1 MSEKNKIQIL
11 DFLGSNSNN
20 FNFNSLNKIILF
32 NIGSF
37 IVYFNLKN
45 LTKTFIEFP
54 QSEIALLKFIDES
67 QHYMISIDKN
77 SSPLL
82 ILWEIP
88 SFRTVFNI
96 NIKTRPN
103 FKIKKIYFEKIKND
117 KYLILITS
125 IDLNI
130 FYEFNI
136 SGNNFNIEYLA
147 NISND
152 NNNNAFNIIGFKT
165 FFNSNDL
172 CLLLNN
178 SLQFYSILN
187 KKCNLNHNVNFPFKL
202 IKNSLRISKIVN
214 LIAFLSEQGS
224 ILIFDQNGN
233 NKPSLNPFNNEYFTT
248 CEFSGDSIIVGTN
261 NGKIYCYGIYEY
273 KLKFYIDNNILFDFK
288 FKYLLNNSDFINKN
302 HNENFP
308 GIERIFIDESV
319 DTILIKT
326 NQNSFL
332 LSSISNIIKETRIQF
347 NFISNGNLINYFNF
361 SHFKK
366 IKEIEFPEQ
375 FGTFYDNEIYTCS
388 NDSMI
393 IKYTLDINNNKI
405 NNEFFEI
412 NNNNNNNNNNFYIS
426 TIKFHPFFKNKLF
439 AGDNKGFLYLFDV
452 NTKTFQYKKYIMNYE
467 ISYLNF
473 NVNGELICISFE
485 TGLNLLCN
493 LTKNCEVLLKLN
505 DHFLTSSEIAIHK
518 NNNQILG
525 FSYFF
530 NKSETIDDI
539 ILYLK
544 NQTQIEISKIFIENE
559 DFNKEIISTLKIMSN
574 IIDIVVHTSENYSIC
589 LTENKC
595 IVINQL
601 NNGEV
606 TGIIDLNKRIKNC
619 YNFSLD
625 FSGLYLA
632 LICDINNN
640 NINFDDDEI
649 NNKNTLIIFEI
660 GTGNICNLIT
670 NCFSISKVKFDHFGK
685 NLFIGSNKGDFSVWK
700 IPENIEFAIQNVNN
714 EIKINK
720 NFWEFYEIKYAENNF
735 NDDIYKNNNNNNIN
749 IENQSKKDL
758 NEMIYLGKN
767 GEILKDQTIQADKF
781 NEYFNLKNNNENF
794 YKNNINF
801 NENLVLNENNF
812 NNKEEDVKN
821 VHVNENE
828 GDINNIPNTDNNN
841 NNNFSNSDSDNN
853 NNNNDN
859 SNKNNNNNKVENVF
873 DNNLQNSYQ
882 QFMKNKNYKN
892 PDPEL
897 KKEFM
902 VKNKII
908 TDNKSSSNISKN
920 SNKNSSRH
928 SNKNKPPILSKTH
941 FKEDDNNFYQ
951 SNNNNKNVIKNN
963 INNNKNNINFKSN
976 LDPSLF
982 PPFNNNNN
990 INNLNNNQN
999 KLNYISI
1006 NNNNNNI
1013 QNLSY
1018 NQQNNTRIKNIAN
1031 AINEMLIPESKE
1043 PESIDKMNS
1052 EIESMNNQEINYIS
1066 KDKDENDI
1074 YFINNKRK
1082 NKNEENKK
1090 FPEPNDID
1098 IDFSMS
1104 ENNNNNNKKYPEPED
1119 IDDVLSLNN
1128 ENKNVISTSNYNN
1141 NIENEIIYSN
1151 SSNNNNIKF
1160 TNTNNNVN
1168 DNKNVTDEIDYFND
1182 NIRDFEKRNNFK

>member
-1 MSEKNKIQIL
+1 MSDKNKIQIL

-45 LTKTFIEFP
+45 QTKTFIEFP
-54 QSEIALLKFIDES
+54 QNEIALLKFIDES
-67 QHYMISIDKN
+67 QHFMISIDKN

-88 SFRTVFNI
+88 SFRTVFSI

-103 FKIKKIYFEKIKND
+103 FKIKKIFFEKIKND
-117 KYLILITS
+117 KFLILITS

-147 NISND
+147 NISN
-152 NNNNAFNIIGFKT
+152 NNNNNDFNIIGFKT

-172 CLLLNN
+172 CLLLKN

-233 NKPSLNPFNNEYFTT
+233 NKPSLNPFNNEFFTT

-308 GIERIFIDESV
+308 QIERIFIDESL

-347 NFISNGNLINYFNF
+347 NFVSNGNLINYFNF

-412 NNNNNNNNNNFYIS
+412 NNNNNNNFYIS

-619 YNFSLD
+619 YNFTLD

-632 LICDINNN
+632 LICDVNNN
-640 NINFDDDEI
+640 NNNFDDDEI
-649 NNKNTLIIFEI
+649 NNKNTLIIFEL

-735 NDDIYKNNNNNNIN
+735 NDDIYKNNDNNNIN

-758 NEMIYLGKN
+758 NENVYLGKN

-781 NEYFNLKNNNENF
+781 NDYFNLKNNNNEF
-794 YKNNINF
+794 FNINF
-801 NENLVLNENNF
+801 NENPVVLNENNF
-812 NNKEEDVKN
+812 NKEDNK

-841 NNNFSNSDSDNN
+841 NNFSDSDNN
-853 NNNNDN
+853 INNNNDN
-859 SNKNNNNNKVENVF
+859 KINNNKVENVF
-873 DNNLQNSYQ
+873 DNNLQNSYK

-897 KKEFM
+897 KKDFM

-908 TDNKSSSNISKN
+908 TDNNNNKIIHKSSSNFSKN

-941 FKEDDNNFYQ
+941 FKEDDNNFHP
-951 SNNNNKNVIKNN
+951 NNNNNNNIKNN
-963 INNNKNNINFKSN
+963 INNNNNNINFKNN
-976 LDPSLF
+976 LDPNLF
-982 PPFNNNNN
+982 PPFNNTNNNNNNNFNN
-990 INNLNNNQN
+990 INNENNQN
-999 KLNYISI
+999 KLNYISL

-1018 NQQNNTRIKNIAN
+1018 KQQNDTRKKNITN
-1031 AINEMLIPESKE
+1031 AINEMLIPERKE
-1043 PESIDKMNS
+1043 SESIDKINS
-1052 EIESMNNQEINYIS
+1052 EIINNQEINYVS
-1066 KDKDENDI
+1066 KDKDENDV
-1074 YFINNKRK
+1074 YYINNKIK
-1082 NKNEENKK
+1082 NKKEENKK

-1098 IDFSMS
+1098 IDFSTS
-1104 ENNNNNNKKYPEPED
+1104 EINNNNNKKYPEPED

-1128 ENKNVISTSNYNN
+1128 ESKNISNYNNN
-1141 NIENEIIYSN
+1141 NIENEIYSN

-1160 TNTNNNVN
+1160 TYTNNNVN
-1168 DNKNVTDEIDYFND
+1168 ENKNVTDEIDDFND
-1182 NIRDFEKRNNFK
+1182 NIRDFEKRNNIK

>member
-45 LTKTFIEFP
+45 QTKTFIEFP

-67 QHYMISIDKN
+67 QNFMISIDKN

-88 SFRTVFNI
+88 SFRTVFKI

-136 SGNNFNIEYLA
+136 SGNNFNIEYLT
-147 NISND
+147 NISN
-152 NNNNAFNIIGFKT
+152 NNNNNIFNIIDFKT

-178 SLQFYSILN
+178 SLQFYTILN

-202 IKNSLRISKIVN
+202 NKNSLRISKIIN

-248 CEFSGDSIIVGTN
+248 CEFSGDSLIVGTN

-288 FKYLLNNSDFINKN
+288 FKHLLNNSDFINKN
-302 HNENFP
+302 NINFP
-308 GIERIFIDESV
+308 GIEKIFIDESI

-326 NQNSFL
+326 NENSFL

-375 FGTFYDNEIYTCS
+375 FGTFYDNEIYTCA

-405 NNEFFEI
+405 HNEFFEI
-412 NNNNNNNNNNFYIS
+412 NNNNNNNNNFYIS
-426 TIKFHPFFKNKLF
+426 TIKFHPFYKNKLF
-439 AGDNKGFLYLFDV
+439 AGDNKGFLYLFDI

-473 NVNGELICISFE
+473 NSNGELICISFE

-493 LTKNCEVLLKLN
+493 LTKNCEVLLKIN

-559 DFNKEIISTLKIMSN
+559 DFNKEIISTMKIMNN
-574 IIDIVVHTSENYSIC
+574 IIDIVVHASENYSIC
-589 LTENKC
+589 LTENKY

-606 TGIIDLNKRIKNC
+606 TGIIDLNKNIKNC
-619 YNFSLD
+619 YNFTLD

-632 LICDINNN
+632 LICDVNDNN
-640 NINFDDDEI
+640 NFDDEI
-649 NNKNTLIIFEI
+649 SNKKTLIIFEL
-660 GTGNICNLIT
+660 GTGNICNLIS

-700 IPENIEFAIQNVNN
+700 LPENIEFAIQNVNN

-720 NFWEFYEIKYAENNF
+720 NFWEFYEIKYAENTNE
-735 NDDIYKNNNNNNIN
+735 DIYKNNNNNFNVN
-749 IENQSKKDL
+749 IENQSKNDL
-758 NEMIYLGKN
+758 NENVYFGKN

-781 NEYFNLKNNNENF
+781 NDYFNLKNNNFNNNN
-794 YKNNINF
+794 NNINF

-812 NNKEEDVKN
+812 NN
-821 VHVNENE
+821 
-828 GDINNIPNTDNNN
+828 NN
-841 NNNFSNSDSDNN
+841 
-853 NNNNDN
+853 
-859 SNKNNNNNKVENVF
+859 
-873 DNNLQNSYQ
+873 
-882 QFMKNKNYKN
+882 
-892 PDPEL
+892 
-897 KKEFM
+897 
-902 VKNKII
+902 
-908 TDNKSSSNISKN
+908 
-920 SNKNSSRH
+920 
-928 SNKNKPPILSKTH
+928 
-941 FKEDDNNFYQ
+941 
-951 SNNNNKNVIKNN
+951 
-963 INNNKNNINFKSN
+963 
-976 LDPSLF
+976 
-982 PPFNNNNN
+982 
-990 INNLNNNQN
+990 
-999 KLNYISI
+999 
-1006 NNNNNNI
+1006 
-1013 QNLSY
+1013 
-1018 NQQNNTRIKNIAN
+1018 
-1031 AINEMLIPESKE
+1031 
-1043 PESIDKMNS
+1043 
-1052 EIESMNNQEINYIS
+1052 
-1066 KDKDENDI
+1066 
-1074 YFINNKRK
+1074 
-1082 NKNEENKK
+1082 
-1090 FPEPNDID
+1090 
-1098 IDFSMS
+1098 
-1104 ENNNNNNKKYPEPED
+1104 
-1119 IDDVLSLNN
+1119 
-1128 ENKNVISTSNYNN
+1128 
-1141 NIENEIIYSN
+1141 
-1151 SSNNNNIKF
+1151 
-1160 TNTNNNVN
+1160 
-1168 DNKNVTDEIDYFND
+1168 
-1182 NIRDFEKRNNFK
+1182 